1 MRGSAACPLFYI
13 CTPIYR
19 KIERMI
25 TPSLLHKRLLTA
37 ISLGFVLMVFA
48 GFLSAQEAE
57 PNTPSITVLIEGL
70 HNPLGMALAGDGTL
84 FIAEEGTGMDD
95 LSAGVS
101 IRQPDG
107 TIGRY
112 ISGLPS
118 GRDSGDL
125 SGVALVQ
132 ISPDGE
138 TLYVGNFGAGH
149 LWAMPLTLPIE
160 LPETPYTPDDLG
172 IAMQPLNRVAL
183 LNPFAMT
190 FDPLGIPVVSDASNN
205 GVAKEN
211 TDGTTRFIHRFDPL
225 IDPENERLTI
235 DPVPTGIERVGEEYY
250 VTLFGGCPY
259 PANSGE
265 LVAIDE
271 QRQQRTV
278 VDNLNMP
285 IDVAVGSD
293 GTIWVLEFATFSADG
308 SCFSGSGYQQNTGT
322 LSRLRPDGTLEAV
335 VRNLNFPGAILPL
348 PDGSLYVTEIF
359 DGEVLH
365 IRFDGETASQP
376 LITPQTGTLVAQYND
391 IVDADSTLRDVIAA
405 QGLQP
410 YPGREWLEGDTALA
424 RLGQDLFFDPILS
437 GDQNISCATCHHPA
451 LAMADGRVLPIGTG
465 GFGLGSDRDFVTH
478 ITVSAEIRDGE
489 PGETANPFNGSFV
502 PRNSPTIINSA
513 LLPVQFWD
521 GRVETYALGDVVHT
535 QEEGVNLLLLDD
547 ILLVQAL
554 FPITSREEMAGA
566 TFTDE
571 PPAHIR
577 RILVSRL
584 EADPIYNARFEQ
596 IFGAEI
602 ITPVQVVTALAAFE
616 RRFIFT
622 SSRWDAYIAGD
633 QAALTDQEKRG
644 ALLFYGALNQQ
655 VNCAICHSGDLF
667 TDLDYHNLLVPQ
679 VGPGKGDGIDNRED
693 WGRARVTYDWRDRY
707 AFRTPGLR
715 NIELTAPYF
724 HSGAFP
730 TLESVIW
737 HHANIWQ
744 SATNYDP
751 SAYLP
756 QDFQSGLRPY
766 NFERQ
771 SQTVTPLLANGLPLT
786 QQDVADIVAFLQSLT
801 DPNAR
806 DLIAFV
812 PENVP
817 SGLALDPLP
826 STSAEMTVDTSVPA
840 VSVSSETRDEAPQ
853 QNDWRFRNVTEEV
866 GLDFQHGAFV
876 TGLSE
881 DPAAMMGAGLCW
893 IDYDNDGWLDLY
905 LVNSYAEEEIDYWE
919 ANRGLP
925 RNALFRN
932 EGGTFREVSAE
943 TGTDLSMRGNG
954 CVAADFNLDGWMDL
968 HITADGVNAL
978 LWNNGD
984 GTFSEGAAQAG
995 IASPE
1000 WNSAAAVADIN
1011 HDGWPDLFVGSYI
1024 DLEYTVPRP
1033 VGAFPQDYYG
1043 LPDRFYISNGLDENG
1058 RVTFR
1063 EVTREAGLFR
1073 DERALGAV
1081 FSDFDNDGDLDL
1093 YIANDGQANRL
1104 YENQP
1109 LDDDPL
1115 GIGFR
1120 FIDTHE
1126 TANVG
1131 DTGSGMGVAS
1141 ADWDG
1146 DGYFDLMVTNWE
1158 AELNAI
1164 YRNLTPETGYL
1175 NFLYSTYRIGMR
1187 GLGNNMTGWGTA
1199 LVDFDHDSDLD
1210 LLTVNGRVPITN
1222 LETDPELV
1230 QLYVNRTADGTP
1242 GQFLPWTNLVGLCE
1256 VGSLLARGSA
1266 VADYDND
1273 GDLDIAINTIAG
1285 NAILLENEN
1294 TAGNWLI
1301 VSPEGFN
1308 PGTIVEVT
1316 LDDGRILHR
1325 EIHAGSSYLA
1335 SEDPRLH
1342 FGLGDNSVTTIRVT
1356 WPDGGT
1362 STTQMHYSNK
1372 FVVVTRTSR

>member
-1 MRGSAACPLFYI
+1 MRGLAACPLFYI

-19 KIERMI
+19 KFERMI
-25 TPSLLHKRLLTA
+25 TPSLLRQRLLTA
-37 ISLGFVLMVFA
+37 ISLVLVLMVFA

-57 PNTPSITVLIEGL
+57 PNTPSVTVLVEGL
-70 HNPLGMALAGDGTL
+70 RNPLGMALAGDGTL

-149 LWAMPLTLPIE
+149 LWTMPLMLPIE

-172 IAMQPLNRVAL
+172 ITMEPLNRVAL

-225 IDPENERLTI
+225 IDPQNERLTI
-235 DPVPTGIERVGEEYY
+235 DPVPTGIERIGDEYY

-265 LVAIDE
+265 LVAINE

-293 GTIWVLEFATFSADG
+293 GAIWVLEFATFSADG

-322 LSRLRPDGTLEAV
+322 LSRLRPDGTLETV
-335 VRNLNFPGAILPL
+335 VRNLNFPGSILPL

-365 IRFDGETASQP
+365 IRFDVTEETAAFSLP
-376 LITPQTGTLVAQYND
+376 ELSLSEPQYND
-391 IVDADSTLRDVIAA
+391 IADIDAALREIIEIHA
-405 QGLQP
+405 LEPQP
-410 YPGREWLEGDTALA
+410 GQEWLEGDTELA

-451 LAMADGRVLPIGTG
+451 FAMADGRVLPIGTG
-465 GFGLGSDRDFVTH
+465 GFGLGSERDFVTH
-478 ITVSAEIRDGE
+478 ISVSAEVRDGE

-513 LLPVQFWD
+513 LLPAQFWD

-577 RILVSRL
+577 RLLVQRL
-584 EADPIYNARFEQ
+584 ESNADYDQRFEQ
-596 IFGAEI
+596 TFGDAS
-602 ITPVQVVTALAAFE
+602 ITPVQVVSALAAFE
-616 RRFIFT
+616 RRLIFT
-622 SSRWDAYIAGD
+622 HSPWDAYIAGD
-633 QAALTDQEKRG
+633 ETALTDQQKRG
-644 ALLFYGALNQQ
+644 ALLFYGELNPE
-655 VNCAICHSGDLF
+655 VNCAACHSGDMF
-667 TDLDYHNLLVPQ
+667 TDLNYYNLLVPQ
-679 VGPGKGDGIDNRED
+679 IGPGKADGIDNRED

-707 AFRTPGLR
+707 AFRTPSLR
-715 NIELTAPYF
+715 NVELTSPYF
-724 HSGAFP
+724 HSGAYP

-737 HHANIWQ
+737 HHANIWE
-744 SATNYDP
+744 SASTYDP

-786 QQDVADIVAFLQSLT
+786 QQDVVDIVAFLQSLT

-806 DLIAFV
+806 DLMEFV
-812 PENVP
+812 PEDVP

-826 STSAEMTVDTSVPA
+826 SISVA
-840 VSVSSETRDEAPQ
+840 TTSETALPTVSASNDETTESPQ
-853 QNDWRFRNVTEEV
+853 QNDWHFRNVSEEV

-876 TGLSE
+876 TGIFE

-905 LVNSYAEEEIDYWE
+905 LVNSYAEDEIDYWQQGG
-919 ANRGLP
+919 GLP
-925 RNALFRN
+925 HNALFRN
-932 EGGTFREVSAE
+932 EGGTFREVSTE

-954 CVAADFNLDGWMDL
+954 CVAADFNRDGWMDL
-968 HITADGVNAL
+968 HITADGENAL

-984 GTFSEGAAQAG
+984 GTFTEGAVEAG
-995 IASPE
+995 INAAE
-1000 WNSAAAVADIN
+1000 WNTAAAVADIN
-1011 HDGWPDLFVGSYI
+1011 KDGWPDLFVGSYI
-1024 DLEYTVPRP
+1024 DLDYKVPRP
-1033 VGAFPQDYYG
+1033 IGAFPQDYYG

-1058 RVTFR
+1058 YVTFR
-1063 EVTREAGLFR
+1063 EVTSEVGLFR
-1073 DERALGAV
+1073 EERALGAV

-1104 YENQP
+1104 YENRP
-1109 LDDDPL
+1109 LVDDPL

-1120 FIDTHE
+1120 FVDTHE

-1164 YRNLTPETGYL
+1164 YRNLTPETGYM

-1199 LVDFDHDSDLD
+1199 LVDFDHDTDLD

-1230 QLYVNRTADGTP
+1230 QLYVNRTAEGKS
-1242 GQFLPWTNLVGLCE
+1242 GEFLPWTNVVGLQE
-1256 VGSLLARGSA
+1256 VGPLLARGSA

-1273 GDLDIAINTIAG
+1273 GDLDIAINTISG
-1285 NAILLENEN
+1285 NAVLLENKD

-1301 VSPEGFN
+1301 VSLEGFN
-1308 PGTIVEVT
+1308 PGAVVEVT
-1316 LDDGRILHR
+1316 LDDGRILR
-1325 EIHAGSSYLA
+1325 QEIHAGSSYLA
-1335 SEDPRLH
+1335 SEDPRVH
-1342 FGLGDNSVTTIRVT
+1342 FGLGDNVVRYISVM
-1356 WPDGGT
+1356 WPDGF
-1362 STTQMHYSNK
+1362 TTAISGVFQNYI
-1372 FVVVTRTSR
+1372 VVYTRTGG